1 MNDLAPHVLVVDDDL
16 RLRELLVRY
25 LASNGYRVTAA
36 ADAADAKAR
45 LAGLEFDLLV
55 VDVMMPGQSGTDFVA
70 ELRRSSQVPVLMLTA
85 MSEAADR
92 IKGLETGADDYL
104 PKPFEP
110 RELLLRLNA
119 IMRRAA
125 APATTARSVK
135 FGDFTFEIARAD
147 LAQNGRPVTLTSG
160 EAALLKVLARNPG
173 ASISRAALAE
183 QTGGGEGRAV
193 DVQITRLRRKI
204 ERDPKNPRHLQTIWG
219 EGYVLWTD

>member
-1 MNDLAPHVLVVDDDL
+1 MNDMTPHVLVVDDDD
-16 RLRELLVRY
+16 RLRDLLARY
-25 LASNGYRVTAA
+25 LTANGYRVSAA
-36 ADAADAKAR
+36 ADAAAAKAR
-45 LAGLEFDLLV
+45 LVGIDFDLLV
-55 VDVMMPGQSGTDFVA
+55 VDVMMPGQSGTDFVT
-70 ELRRSSQVPVLMLTA
+70 ELRRSNQVPVLMLTA
-85 MSEAADR
+85 MTEPADR

-125 APATTARSVK
+125 TPAAAARTVR
-135 FGDFTFEIARAD
+135 FGDFIFD
-147 LAQNGRPVTLTSG
+147 LGRGDLTENGKPVSLTSG

-173 ASISRAALAE
+173 ATISRAALAE
-183 QTGGGEGRAV
+183 QTGGGEGRAI

-204 ERDPKNPRHLQTIWG
+204 ERDPKTPRHLQTIWG